1 MLLHDAHPGYI
12 TWERFEENE
21 RQLRD
26 NAQSY
31 GAQRRGPPREGPALL
46 QGLAIC
52 GVCGRNMGVRYHTR
66 KGEKYPDYTCGDRA
80 RYETAD
86 TGCQNISGAAID
98 RAVGELLV
106 ELMTPLTLDLAL
118 QVQDELAARA
128 GEADLWRAQ
137 RVQRAREEAK
147 PGAAEVHA
155 GPSRQPDGRRCAGG
169 GVEREAPSSG
179 RGTARA

>member
-12 TWERFEENE
+12 PG
-21 RQLRD
+21 
-26 NAQSY
+26 S
-31 GAQRRGPPREGPALL
+31 GSRRMSASSGTMRNPTARSAAAPRAR
-46 QGLAIC
+46 
-52 GVCGRNMGVRYHTR
+52 GRRCCRAWLSAACAGGVRYHTR

-86 TGCQNISGAAID
+86 TGCQNGAAID

-118 QVQDELAARA
+118 QVQDLAARA

-137 RVQRAREEAK
+137 RVQRAREEANL
-147 PGAAEVHA
+147 ARQRFA
-155 GPSRQPDGRRCAGG
+155 GPSRQPDAPMQAEWNAKLRALD
-169 GVEREAPSSG
+169 EAQ
-179 RGTARA
+179 RA

>member
-52 GVCGRNMGVRYHTR
+52 GVCGRNMGVTTR
-66 KGEKYPDYTCGDRA
+66 AKA
-80 RYETAD
+80 RSVHVRGSYETAD
-86 TGCQNISGAAID
+86 TGSRRRHRPGGRRTAGGADDTAQ
-98 RAVGELLV
+98 
-106 ELMTPLTLDLAL
+106 LDLAL

-128 GEADLWRAQ
+128 EEADLWRAQ
-137 RVQRAREEAK
+137 RVQRAREEANLARQRFMQAHSY
-147 PGAAEVHA
+147 GCRSV
-155 GPSRQPDGRRCAGG
+155 PSPWVVPTRTQPDAL
-169 GVEREAPSSG
+169 
-179 RGTARA
+179 